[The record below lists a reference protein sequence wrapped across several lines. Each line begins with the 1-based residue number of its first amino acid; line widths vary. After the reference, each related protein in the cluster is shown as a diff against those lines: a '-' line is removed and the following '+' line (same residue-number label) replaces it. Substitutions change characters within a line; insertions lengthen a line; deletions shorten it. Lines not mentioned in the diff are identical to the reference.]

1 MILNWNKK
9 ALSGSVDLPASKSIC
24 NRVLIIRALTAN
36 PFLIENISTAEDSQN
51 LHNNLER
58 FRQDKKSQLT
68 LDVGPAG
75 TNMRFLTAFLATKPG
90 LYILKGTERM
100 HQRPLKPLVN
110 ALKQLGAEIE
120 YLEKEGYPPL
130 RIHGKELTGGKVRL
144 PADVSS
150 QFVSAL
156 MMIGPHLGKGL
167 VIKLEGD
174 PVSYSYIHMTAGI
187 MKQCGADVNLHGTE
201 VKIAPVPYYRE
212 NSFAVESDWSAASYW
227 YGMLALAGEG
237 GISLPGLGKE
247 SLQGDSILGE
257 WMEPFGIRT
266 VFNEEGA
273 CLTKVKSEPFA
284 FSKDFTLAPDLAQ
297 TFITL
302 LAAKGYEGKLTGLKT
317 LRIKETDRLKAM
329 KAELL
334 KCGIVLDI
342 STGSASLKPQKLK
355 KPTVPVQTYHDHRMA
370 MAFAMLALKTGTIE
384 IQHPE
389 VVGKSYP
396 TFWKEL
402 EKAGMELEEE

>member
-1 MILNWNKK
+1 MILHWNNN
-9 ALSGSVDLPASKSIC
+9 ALSGSVELPASKSIC

-36 PFLIENISTAEDSQN
+36 PFVIENISTAEDSQN

-58 FRQDKKSQLT
+58 FRQNKKSQLT

-90 LYILKGTERM
+90 SYTLKGTARM
-100 HQRPLKPLVN
+100 HQRPVKPLVN
-110 ALKQLGAEIE
+110 ALKQLGADIE

-130 RIHGKELTGGKVRL
+130 RIHGKEFTGGEVRL

-156 MMIGPHLGKGL
+156 MMIGPNLSKGL
-167 VIKLEGD
+167 EIKLDGD

-187 MKQCGADVNLHGTE
+187 MKQCGAEVNLHGNE
-201 VKIAPVPYYRE
+201 VQIAPAPYHRE
-212 NSFAVESDWSAASYW
+212 NSFTVESDWSAASYW

-237 GISLPGLGKE
+237 GISLPGLEKE

-266 VFNEEGA
+266 VFNEEGVS
-273 CLTKVKSEPFA
+273 LTKAKSEPFA

-297 TFITL
+297 T
-302 LAAKGYEGKLTGLKT
+302 
-317 LRIKETDRLKAM
+317 
-329 KAELL
+329 
-334 KCGIVLDI
+334 
-342 STGSASLKPQKLK
+342 S
-355 KPTVPVQTYHDHRMA
+355 
-370 MAFAMLALKTGTIE
+370 
-384 IQHPE
+384 
-389 VVGKSYP
+389 
-396 TFWKEL
+396 
-402 EKAGMELEEE
+402 